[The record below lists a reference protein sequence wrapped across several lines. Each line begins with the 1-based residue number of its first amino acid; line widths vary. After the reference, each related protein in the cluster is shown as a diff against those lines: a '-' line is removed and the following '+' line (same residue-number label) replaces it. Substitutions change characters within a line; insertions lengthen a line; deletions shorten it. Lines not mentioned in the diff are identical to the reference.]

1 MRKELISKESSCK
14 DFALTW
20 IIVTKRGEDRR
31 GRKKRQ
37 TSRQTDQPAA
47 KPTTTTT
54 KPRTGEDR
62 RGRRKRQTSRQTDQP
77 AAKPTTTTTKPRT
90 GAGDRK
96 GEIATTPPTSKT
108 NASIYA
114 EETTTTPE
122 DWKGKEQTIIIF
134 LLLDEV
140 SLMLCYPGS
149 GGKSLGNVGVEF
161 FLFCFLL
168 VMQMG
173 LWPSQ
178 GNIRY

>member
-31 GRKKRQ
+31 GRK
-37 TSRQTDQPAA
+37 
-47 KPTTTTT
+47 
-54 KPRTGEDR
+54 
-62 RGRRKRQTSRQTDQP
+62 KRQTSRQTDQP

-149 GGKSLGNVGVEF
+149 GGKSFGNIGVEF